1 MKNLFKLVDL
11 AALAVFI
18 YEIWFLIQNGTAGNV
33 QNIVIVMVLAVMFAV
48 RFFVKSAINIVKLIM
63 LLAIVYAIINFVV
76 PYIA

>member
-18 YEIWFLIQNGTAGNV
+18 YEIWFLIQNGTAGNI
-33 QNIVIVMVLAVMFAV
+33 QNIVIVMVLAVMFV
-48 RFFVKSAINIVKLIM
+48 VKFFVKSAINIVKLLMI
-63 LLAIVYAIINFVV
+63 LAIVYAIINFAI

>member
-1 MKNLFKLVDL
+1 MKKLFKLVDL

-33 QNIVIVMVLAVMFAV
+33 QNIVIAMVLAVMFV
-48 RFFVKSAINIVKLIM
+48 VKLFVKSAINIVKLLM

>member
-18 YEIWFLIQNGTAGNV
+18 YEIWFLIQNGTAGNI
-33 QNIVIVMVLAVMFAV
+33 QNIVIAMVLAVMFV
-48 RFFVKSAINIVKLIM
+48 VKVFVKSAINIVKLLM
-63 LLAIVYAIINFVV
+63 LLAVVYAIINFVV

>member
-11 AALAVFI
+11 AALVVFI

-33 QNIVIVMVLAVMFAV
+33 QNIVIAMVLAVMFV
-48 RFFVKSAINIVKLIM
+48 VKFFVKSAINIVKLLM
-63 LLAIVYAIINFVV
+63 LLAIVYAIVNFAI